1 MIKEQFTYSDGETSL
16 ASIFA
21 SNKDEHLCIVIPAMG
36 VKAKYYES
44 FCSKL
49 NAEEFNVIIADWR
62 GIGDSSIRA
71 SRTSDFGYR
80 NLIKDLKEIVQFG
93 QQRFPNSKTTLIGH
107 SLGGQIASLFT
118 SKYPDKVDDLILIT
132 ACNVYYKGWE
142 NQAQVILAGKLFPV
156 ISRLFGYF
164 PGNKIGFS
172 GREARTVMRDWSSN
186 ALTGNY
192 QLTGSSFNYDKA
204 LQKLEKKILTFS
216 VQNDKLASLN
226 AIDNLLNKFH
236 DNSTITKFHL
246 TSEKTQI
253 EKLNHFNWAKK
264 SDYVV
269 SKIVTWKET
278 SN

>member
-1 MIKEQFTYSDGETSL
+1 MIKEKFTYSDKETCLVSV
-16 ASIFA
+16 FA

-236 DNSTITKFHL
+236 DNSNITKFHL